1 MVTLDSLHALLEHE
15 VMVTMVFDC
24 SVTVET
30 GPVGVSVAGADDS
43 GALDSG
49 ADDSGALDSGADDSG
64 VVAGALD
71 SGVVSGTVVSGALDS
86 GTDDSEA
93 LDSGVVSGT
102 EVTEVE
108 STLEGTGVVSVNGQ
122 KVV

>member
-1 MVTLDSLHALLEHE
+1 M
-15 VMVTMVFDC
+15 MVTMVFDC

-30 GPVGVSVAGADDS
+30 GPVGVSVTGADDS

-49 ADDSGALDSGADDSG
+49 ADDSGA
-64 VVAGALD
+64 VD
-71 SGVVSGTVVSGALDS
+71 SGVVSGA
-86 GTDDSEA
+86 
-93 LDSGVVSGT
+93 

>member
-1 MVTLDSLHALLEHE
+1 
-15 VMVTMVFDC
+15 MVTMVFDC

-49 ADDSGALDSGADDSG
+49 ADDSGALDSGVDSG
-64 VVAGALD
+64 A
-71 SGVVSGTVVSGALDS
+71 
-86 GTDDSEA
+86 
-93 LDSGVVSGT
+93 

>member
-49 ADDSGALDSGADDSG
+49 
-64 VVAGALD
+64 
-71 SGVVSGTVVSGALDS
+71 VVSGA
-86 GTDDSEA
+86 
-93 LDSGVVSGT
+93 

>member
-49 ADDSGALDSGADDSG
+49 ADDS
-64 VVAGALD
+64 
-71 SGVVSGTVVSGALDS
+71 
-86 GTDDSEA
+86 EA
-93 LDSGVVSGT
+93 LDSGVVSGAK
-102 EVTEVE
+102 VTEVE

>member
-43 GALDSG
+43 GA
-49 ADDSGALDSGADDSG
+49 
-64 VVAGALD
+64 VD
-71 SGVVSGTVVSGALDS
+71 SGVVSGA
-86 GTDDSEA
+86 
-93 LDSGVVSGT
+93 

>member
-1 MVTLDSLHALLEHE
+1 MTE
-15 VMVTMVFDC
+15 VESTFE
-24 SVTVET
+24 ET
-30 GPVGVSVAGADDS
+30 GVVS

-49 ADDSGALDSGADDSG
+49 ADD
-64 VVAGALD
+64 
-71 SGVVSGTVVSGALDS
+71 SGALDS

-93 LDSGVVSGT
+93 LDSGVVSGA

>member
-1 MVTLDSLHALLEHE
+1 
-15 VMVTMVFDC
+15 MVTMVFDC

-71 SGVVSGTVVSGALDS
+71 SGVVSGALDS

-93 LDSGVVSGT
+93 LDSGVVSGAK
-102 EVTEVE
+102 VTEVE

>member
-1 MVTLDSLHALLEHE
+1 
-15 VMVTMVFDC
+15 MVTMVFDC

-49 ADDSGALDSGADDSG
+49 ADDSGALDSG
-64 VVAGALD
+64 
-71 SGVVSGTVVSGALDS
+71 
-86 GTDDSEA
+86 TDDSEA
-93 LDSGVVSGT
+93 LDSGVVSGA